1 MKAKALSLI
10 AGMLFMITF
19 GIIDNVF
26 LIIGMDMNSMLIDPH
41 VQPLLS
47 AMVGNTISDVLGAV
61 AGVIVAALFVK
72 LFKVEKSESLF
83 VEIVGVLIGCIIPII
98 IFIVI
103 T

>member
-26 LIIGMDMNSMLIDPH
+26 LIIGMDMNSALINPH
-41 VQPLLS
+41 TQPLLS

-83 VEIVGVLIGCIIPII
+83 VEIIGVLIGCVIPII
-98 IFIVI
+98 LFIVI